1 VIDEALTG
9 AVYPAD
15 ADSMPTQPSHIANF
29 MRACCAQVA
38 FQIGNNDPK
47 NLKPQSSSVG
57 LAGVTQARAMSGRF
71 FERHVTIC
79 ASAATQSGAW
89 AA

>member
-1 VIDEALTG
+1 
-9 AVYPAD
+9 VYPAD

-47 NLKPQSSSVG
+47 NLKPQYSSIG
-57 LAGVTQARAMSGRF
+57 LAGVTQARAISGRF
-71 FERHVTIC
+71 SSGMSP
-79 ASAATQSGAW
+79 SARRQLLSPAPGLPKVAG
-89 AA
+89 